1 MVNINVLE
9 NKMTLLTEVIF
20 LESISEDIVNTCQLS
35 LPVFPLSSVVKEFNA
50 DFMLIILLYA
60 KVSVIIEMKISN

>member
-1 MVNINVLE
+1 M
-9 NKMTLLTEVIF
+9 
-20 LESISEDIVNTCQLS
+20 ESISEDIVNTCQLS

-60 KVSVIIEMKISN
+60 KVSVIIEINTAINIVLEYTILFVIIF

>member
-1 MVNINVLE
+1 M
-9 NKMTLLTEVIF
+9 
-20 LESISEDIVNTCQLS
+20 ESISEDIVNTCQLS

-60 KVSVIIEMKISN
+60 KVSVIIEIKSTINIVLEYTILFVIIF